1 MIYINKVFIVFIAL
15 ILAACQSTA
24 LSKKEQ
30 IKPSLNNASSKTET
44 PVAETTRPA
53 KVIRVSQEQINEW
66 LAAHQYSK
74 ALDSLKSVS
83 EGKLSDK
90 DRAQISKIK
99 NLAVVYDKRQSEKIK
114 KLYSAGKV
122 HAATQLLATSIANYP
137 DGPGLYFI
145 KQKIEKEQL
154 SYTKNLESQLLIAKG
169 EWLLQSSPLLQE
181 LLRVH
186 PDNKTA
192 IQNIEQNEKEIAE
205 IASNLTALGIHAM
218 SARDFDLADQR
229 LNMAIT
235 LIPTTEN
242 LAALARLDQ
251 IRHKEKIRTRQLN
264 REKEDRKRRLN
275 TRKLVQMQ
283 KKKQEQAAKET
294 TSLVEAVKRALARG
308 QLIDA
313 QAKFEKL
320 KFIAVNSAD
329 VISLQRSLDD
339 AVNSKVKGLVIRGG
353 EFYSNGNIKKARD
366 LWLSAQALDPD
377 NTNIKRRIKR
387 ANQVLN
393 KLRELQSRS
402 GPDTGSN

>member
-1 MIYINKVFIVFIAL
+1 M
-15 ILAACQSTA
+15 
-24 LSKKEQ
+24 
-30 IKPSLNNASSKTET
+30 
-44 PVAETTRPA
+44 
-53 KVIRVSQEQINEW
+53 
-66 LAAHQYSK
+66 
-74 ALDSLKSVS
+74 
-83 EGKLSDK
+83 
-90 DRAQISKIK
+90 
-99 NLAVVYDKRQSEKIK
+99 
-114 KLYSAGKV
+114 
-122 HAATQLLATSIANYP
+122 ATSIANYP